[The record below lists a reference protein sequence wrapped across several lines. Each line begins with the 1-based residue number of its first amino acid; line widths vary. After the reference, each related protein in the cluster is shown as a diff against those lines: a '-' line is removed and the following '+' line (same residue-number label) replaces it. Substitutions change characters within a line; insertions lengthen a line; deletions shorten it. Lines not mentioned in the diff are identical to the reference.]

1 VFCTSVGTFW
11 EPSGLRRCFQRLLK
25 DADLSHMRFHD
36 LRHSTATLLLEAGVP
51 AHVVQDLLGHS
62 HVNVTLGIYG
72 HVTPA
77 MHEEATNKIGDALK
91 KHPGGQSGRG

>member
-1 VFCTSVGTFW
+1 
-11 EPSGLRRCFQRLLK
+11 
-25 DADLSHMRFHD
+25 MRFHD